1 MVGAR
6 FADEVTV
13 EVVSKVSLKL
23 AGGGGF
29 SGLRTVASIAVLAG
43 AVISVGFLVRATG
56 RNPSQLLVV
65 LMAIWVVSPFVALLW
80 ANLVSKPW
88 SAPVRVSLY
97 GVMLLVS
104 LASLTIYSADA
115 LWPRSSQAAFVFIA
129 VPPASWLLSAI
140 AVSLAAFTSRRTSR
154 RVDEN

>member
-1 MVGAR
+1 MIVAGHQSSAYAAAQLTSPRGSRMVGAR
-6 FADEVTV
+6 FAGEVTV

-29 SGLRTVASIAVLAG
+29 SGLRAAASIAVLAG

-80 ANLVSKPW
+80 ANFVSKRW
-88 SAPVRVSLY
+88 SAPVPAVAVR
-97 GVMLLVS
+97 G
-104 LASLTIYSADA
+104 DA
-115 LWPRSSQAAFVFIA
+115 ARFVG
-129 VPPASWLLSAI
+129 LSNY
-140 AVSLAAFTSRRTSR
+140 LQR
-154 RVDEN
+154 